1 MRSFFVITFTFTSVK
16 ALTVADRNVGV
27 SERRDIS
34 PMTSPAPR
42 SAMTTLRLEL
52 RRFASTENAAD
63 VPPSASPPPK
73 QHANTP
79 LDFPLPSTSPS
90 SFFPVPA
97 SASSLFIIAVATMS
111 SDMSKS
117 KSSSML
123 FRVRSSRRA
132 NPYLRIFTCTLPL
145 SITNISVP
153 SSPCCMSKSPL
164 SYVLTDPTDSP
175 SMINWALNA
184 LSSVSIEVRSSR
196 AVGSAVAVCVEST
209 AGSVPLLVTHAWHM
223 ISFSVTLSSGFLFST
238 RVRRSTRS
246 PLISPGISGSVPTMF
261 RYTSSVVS
269 PLKGTLPHTM

>member
-1 MRSFFVITFTFTSVK
+1 
-16 ALTVADRNVGV
+16 
-27 SERRDIS
+27 
-34 PMTSPAPR
+34 MTSPAPR
-42 SAMTTLRLEL
+42 SAMTTLRLEV

-79 LDFPLPSTSPS
+79 LVLLLLDFPLLPTSPS
-90 SFFPVPA
+90 ASGELFPVPA

-123 FRVRSSRRA
+123 FRVRSSRGA
-132 NPYLRIFTCTLPL
+132 NPSFRVFICTLPL

-184 LSSVSIEVRSSR
+184 LSSVSIEVMSSR
-196 AVGSAVAVCVEST
+196 AVGSAVAVCVGST
-209 AGSVPLLVTHAWHM
+209 AGSVPRLVTHAWHM
-223 ISFSVTLSSGFLFST
+223 ISFSVALSSGFLFST